1 MDIKQLNLRL
11 EYEMEHLSRSE
22 NLGKVLEPGFVDK
35 RLYAMY
41 LCETYHYTLHNARN
55 QALVATRR
63 EPMSIQYMKYCLNHA
78 LEEAGHELMALHDL
92 KGLGYDVTE
101 KTLPKPLMSTEAL
114 VAYLYHI
121 SEHHT
126 PVARLGYSYWAER
139 SYEYIQPLLAMLS
152 DGLGVP
158 KKAMTFFNEHSEIDA
173 KHAEEVE
180 EAINRFVKTPEDWQ
194 AVEEVMVGSLIMTTR
209 MMDQVFDQ
217 FCQLKEGKATRYTF
231 LEK

>member
-1 MDIKQLNLRL
+1 MTIEKLNARL
-11 EYEMEHLSRSE
+11 EYEMENLSRSP
-22 NLGKVLEPGFVDK
+22 NLEKVLEPGFVDK

-63 EPMSIQYMKYCLNHA
+63 DTSNIQYMKYCLKHA
-78 LEEAGHELMALHDL
+78 LEETGHEMMALHDL
-92 KGLGYDVTE
+92 KNLGFDVSVD
-101 KTLPKPLMSTEAL
+101 TLPKPLMSTETL

-121 SEHHT
+121 SEHFS

-139 SYEYIQPLLAMLS
+139 SYEFIQPLLAMLS
-152 DGLGVP
+152 DGIGVP

-180 EAINRFVKTPEDWQ
+180 ESIRRFVKSDEDWS
-194 AVEEVMVGSLIMTTR
+194 AVEEVMVGSLILTTR
-209 MMDQVFDQ
+209 MMDEVFDQ
-217 FCQLKEGKATRYTF
+217 FCKLKEGKSTRYKF
-231 LEK
+231 LG

>member
-1 MDIKQLNLRL
+1 MNVKALNARL
-11 EYEMEHLSRSE
+11 ETEMENLSRSP
-22 NLGKVLEPGFVDK
+22 NLEKVLEPGFVDS

-63 EPMSIQYMKYCLNHA
+63 DATNIQYMKYCLKHA
-78 LEEAGHELMALHDL
+78 LEEAGHEMMALHDL
-92 KGLGYDVTE
+92 KSLGFDINVE
-101 KTLPKPLMSTEAL
+101 TLPKPLVSTETL

-121 SEHHT
+121 SEHFS

-139 SYEYIQPLLAMLS
+139 SYEFIQPLLAMLS
-152 DGLGVP
+152 DGIGIP

-180 EAINRFVKTPEDWQ
+180 EAINRFVKSPEDWN
-194 AVEEVMVGSLIMTTR
+194 AVEEVMVGSLILTTR
-209 MMDQVFDQ
+209 MMDQVFDE
-217 FCQLKEGKATRYTF
+217 FCKLKDGQISRYTF
-231 LEK
+231 LR

>member
-1 MDIKQLNLRL
+1 MTIEKLNARL
-11 EYEMEHLSRSE
+11 EYEMENLSRSP
-22 NLGKVLEPGFVDK
+22 NLEKVLEPGFVDK

-63 EPMSIQYMKYCLNHA
+63 DTSNIQYMKYCLKHA
-78 LEEAGHELMALHDL
+78 LEETGHEMMALHDL
-92 KGLGYDVTE
+92 KNLGFEVSVD
-101 KTLPKPLMSTEAL
+101 TLPKPLMTTETL

-121 SEHHT
+121 SEHFS

-139 SYEYIQPLLAMLS
+139 SYEFIQPLLAMLS
-152 DGLGVP
+152 DGIGVP

-180 EAINRFVKTPEDWQ
+180 ESIRRFVKSDEDWS
-194 AVEEVMVGSLIMTTR
+194 AVEEVMVGSLVLTTR
-209 MMDQVFDQ
+209 MMDEVFDQ
-217 FCQLKEGKATRYTF
+217 FCKLKEGKSTRYKF
-231 LEK
+231 LD

>member
-1 MDIKQLNLRL
+1 MDIKSLNARL
-11 EYEMEHLSRSE
+11 EHEMENLSRSP
-22 NLGKVLEPGFVDK
+22 NLEKVLEPGFVDK

-63 EPMSIQYMKYCLNHA
+63 EAMSVQYMKYCLNHA

-92 KGLGYDVTE
+92 KNLGFEIDD
-101 KTLPKPLMSTEAL
+101 KNLPKPLISTEAL
-114 VAYLYHI
+114 IAYLYHV
-121 SEHHT
+121 SEHFT

-180 EAINRFVKTPEDWQ
+180 EAIVRFVKTPEQWQ

-209 MMDQVFDQ
+209 MMDEVFDQ
-217 FCQLKEGKATRYTF
+217 FCKLKEGKPTRYGF

>member
-1 MDIKQLNLRL
+1 MSIEKLNARL
-11 EYEMEHLSRSE
+11 EYEMENLSRSP
-22 NLGKVLEPGFVDK
+22 NLEKVLEPGFVDK

-63 EPMSIQYMKYCLNHA
+63 DTSNIHYMKYCLKHA
-78 LEEAGHELMALHDL
+78 LEETGHEMMALHDL
-92 KGLGYDVTE
+92 KNLGFEVHQDS
-101 KTLPKPLMSTEAL
+101 LPKPLMTTETL

-121 SEHHT
+121 SEHFS

-139 SYEYIQPLLAMLS
+139 SYEFIQPLLAMLS
-152 DGLGVP
+152 DGIGVP

-180 EAINRFVKTPEDWQ
+180 ESIRRFVKSDEDWS
-194 AVEEVMVGSLIMTTR
+194 AVEEVMVGSLILTTR
-209 MMDQVFDQ
+209 MMDEVFDQ
-217 FCQLKEGKATRYTF
+217 FCKLKEGKPTRYKF
-231 LEK
+231 LE

>member
-1 MDIKQLNLRL
+1 MNVKALNARL
-11 EYEMEHLSRSE
+11 ESEMENLSRSP
-22 NLGKVLEPGFVDK
+22 NLEKVLEPGFVDS

-63 EPMSIQYMKYCLNHA
+63 DTTNIHYMKYCLKHA
-78 LEEAGHELMALHDL
+78 LEEAGHEMMALHDL
-92 KGLGYDVTE
+92 KSLGFEVSVE
-101 KTLPKPLMSTEAL
+101 TLPKPLVSTETL

-121 SEHHT
+121 SEHFS

-139 SYEYIQPLLAMLS
+139 SYEFIQPLLAMLS
-152 DGLGVP
+152 DGIGVP

-180 EAINRFVKTPEDWQ
+180 ESINRFVKTEDDWN
-194 AVEEVMVGSLIMTTR
+194 AVEEVMVGSLILTTR
-209 MMDQVFDQ
+209 MMDQVFDE
-217 FCQLKEGKATRYTF
+217 FCKLKDGQTSRYTF
-231 LEK
+231 LK